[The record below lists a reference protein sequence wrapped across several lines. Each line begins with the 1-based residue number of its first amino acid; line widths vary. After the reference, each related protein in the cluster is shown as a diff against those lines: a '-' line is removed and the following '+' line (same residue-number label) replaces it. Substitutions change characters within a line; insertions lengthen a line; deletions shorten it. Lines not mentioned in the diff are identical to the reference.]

1 MQLPMKRRRRPG
13 PAALTAVA
21 LLGVSVSTCGPKDP
35 GERVWFK
42 KCAACH
48 GREGRG
54 DTRFARGRPYAVL
67 TDDVWKNGGDLESI
81 RRLIREGDPKSPMP
95 AYRDRL
101 TPEEIDAVSH
111 HVLRLWERAHG
122 APVREAQ

>member
-1 MQLPMKRRRRPG
+1 MQLPMERRRRPG

-35 GERVWFK
+35 GERVWVR

-54 DTRFARGRPYAVL
+54 DTRFALGRPYVVL
-67 TDDVWKNGGDLESI
+67 TDDVWKHGGDLDSI
-81 RRLIREGDPKSPMP
+81 RRLVADGDPKSPMP
-95 AYRDRL
+95 AYRGRL
-101 TPEEIDAVSH
+101 TPEEIDAVSN
-111 HVLRLWERAHG
+111 HVLRLWTRAHG
-122 APVREAQ
+122 TPVPESK